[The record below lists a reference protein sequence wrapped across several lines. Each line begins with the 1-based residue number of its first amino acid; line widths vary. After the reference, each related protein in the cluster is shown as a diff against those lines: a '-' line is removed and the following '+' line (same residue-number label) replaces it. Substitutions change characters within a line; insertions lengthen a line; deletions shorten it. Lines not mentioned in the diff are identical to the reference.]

1 MKTKK
6 LTAAFAVCAMSLLA
20 LATAVHAEGEV
31 AQIGETKYATLQ
43 AAVDA
48 AKSGDTIELIA
59 DTTVTANIDIPSG
72 ITLTLDMNEKTITT
86 DPVNEERTFDIYG
99 DMTVTGNG
107 KITCTSWG
115 VFDVKDGGSLTIE
128 NGSYEAAG
136 YRKGLGGG
144 ATLRTR
150 SDSTVIVE
158 DNVYIF
164 NEKSCAVESQGDMT
178 LGKCTLISE
187 SHNKLKDE
195 FGKGLYSY
203 CFINRGVAEI
213 NGTTIKGIQGAL
225 STTSGGTTV
234 INDGVIETYELEGT
248 DSWYACYAANN
259 ANVTIN
265 GGSFTAFK
273 RQAIYVGN
281 EDVGLDGASIIIN
294 GGTFKSS
301 GTDAAAV
308 QANIIGNLEIRGGS
322 YSTDVSQYLAPD
334 TAVGQ
339 GADEMYNVISSEN
352 KATETGTYKTA
363 VGDNDTYDQ
372 MSLFD
377 ADGISGSVTYNVT
390 TDGKTKDF
398 TFDCASVDSLTK
410 LGLIVT
416 DIPST
421 QTVTVELGG
430 QNNG

>member
-107 KITCTSWG
+107 KITSTSYG
-115 VFDVKDGGSLTIE
+115 VFDVKDGGSLTVE
-128 NGSYEAAG
+128 NGSYEAVG

-195 FGKGLYSY
+195 F
-203 CFINRGVAEI
+203 CINKI
-213 NGTTIKGIQGAL
+213 
-225 STTSGGTTV
+225 
-234 INDGVIETYELEGT
+234 
-248 DSWYACYAANN
+248 
-259 ANVTIN
+259 
-265 GGSFTAFK
+265 
-273 RQAIYVGN
+273 
-281 EDVGLDGASIIIN
+281 
-294 GGTFKSS
+294 
-301 GTDAAAV
+301 
-308 QANIIGNLEIRGGS
+308 
-322 YSTDVSQYLAPD
+322 
-334 TAVGQ
+334 
-339 GADEMYNVISSEN
+339 
-352 KATETGTYKTA
+352 
-363 VGDNDTYDQ
+363 
-372 MSLFD
+372 
-377 ADGISGSVTYNVT
+377 
-390 TDGKTKDF
+390 
-398 TFDCASVDSLTK
+398 
-410 LGLIVT
+410 
-416 DIPST
+416 
-421 QTVTVELGG
+421 
-430 QNNG
+430 